1 VTNFFFHVVT
11 SRAQTRESERQILR
25 PPPFPQAALNKVDEG
40 DNKQVD
46 KGMYVIIFWWF
57 GGNLKL
63 EIG

>member
-1 VTNFFFHVVT
+1 
-11 SRAQTRESERQILR
+11 
-25 PPPFPQAALNKVDEG
+25 VDEG